1 MEAPR
6 GVERTGTNGRTHERP
21 SPGSGRPPLG
31 APAGGS
37 HRGSRAIEEPSEARA
52 RSRPCPVPEPREP
65 PPAQAAGR
73 IKQHSLA
80 AAMARGRRPVPFRTW
95 KLRPGTAM
103 VLHPAGCG
111 RVARRRTNTLA
122 RRRTNTSQRGSRGSA
137 TRQPPGT
144 PFHYTHTK
152 QTSLAGEDTQTDNEA
167 WRIKFLTDP
176 KSPANARSKRFS
188 ELDYS
193 LKNPE
198 FSSYSHFSL
207 CSILCF
213 SRPLYFSCPFLLS
226 RRLRAGF
233 IRHLVFVGH
242 MGASVASGNRAER
255 LLYATPRTIT
265 ASCHARLPAFPQS
278 RFAKRSS
285 RVFYSHALAS
295 IAGLCWHAIHDSCI
309 HACTGGSVEATWLLD
324 QSDVRR
330 PGFLWQAWDF
340 LERYGISWRQS

>member
-21 SPGSGRPPLG
+21 SPGSGEAPLG

-65 PPAQAAGR
+65 HPARIAGCHNR
-73 IKQHSLA
+73 KSCGGHGPGETPSPIPNLEAK
-80 AAMARGRRPVPFRTW
+80 ARHGD
-95 KLRPGTAM
+95 GTAPGR
-103 VLHPAGCG
+103 VWESSTPPHQHFTTGVPGIGNTPTPRDPLPLHPQ
-111 RVARRRTNTLA
+111 NK
-122 RRRTNTSQRGSRGSA
+122 S
-137 TRQPPGT
+137 PP
-144 PFHYTHTK
+144 
-152 QTSLAGEDTQTDNEA
+152 QGEDTQPDNEA
-167 WRIKFLTDP
+167 WRIKFLTDS
-176 KSPANARSKRFS
+176 KDPANARSKRFS

-233 IRHLVFVGH
+233 IRHMVFVGH

-324 QSDVRR
+324 
-330 PGFLWQAWDF
+330 
-340 LERYGISWRQS
+340 